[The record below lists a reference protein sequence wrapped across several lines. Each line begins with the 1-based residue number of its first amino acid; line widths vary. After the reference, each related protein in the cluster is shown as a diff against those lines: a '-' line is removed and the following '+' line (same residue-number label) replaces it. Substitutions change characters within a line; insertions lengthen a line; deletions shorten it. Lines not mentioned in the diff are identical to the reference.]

1 MEYYILFND
10 VDSGLKLYNLLKS
23 AKIKVTISPTPREAS
38 KCCGISLLIKNKDDL
53 PSIRECIE
61 NNNIE
66 IKDIFQMESK
76 RDPKRDKFC

>member
-10 VDSGLKLYNLLKS
+10 VDNGLKLYNLLKS
-23 AKIKVTISPTPREAS
+23 AKIKVIISPTPREAS
-38 KCCGISLLIKNKDDL
+38 KCCGISLLVKNKDDL
-53 PSIRECIE
+53 IPIKECIE

-76 RDPKRDKFC
+76 RNPNRDKFC